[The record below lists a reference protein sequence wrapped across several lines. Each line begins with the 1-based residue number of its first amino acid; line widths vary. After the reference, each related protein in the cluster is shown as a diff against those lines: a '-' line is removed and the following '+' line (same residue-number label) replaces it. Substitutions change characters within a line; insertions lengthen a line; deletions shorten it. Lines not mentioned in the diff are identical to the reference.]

1 MDDSLV
7 NEILQDI
14 QNNKIRTKE
23 ELQQEIKLKLY
34 EVYKPFLSFETNQ
47 DNFKETYDKLD
58 GYKYVTVSELE
69 EGRYI
74 RFLNTKFFYDIKLQK
89 GGFINSINKKK
100 KLISLINGNKI
111 IKIFYPSI
119 TIFMKL
125 NESDR
130 VKQLI
135 LESEFL

>member
-14 QNNKIRTKE
+14 QNDKIKTKQ
-23 ELQQEIKLKLY
+23 ELQQEIKLKIY
-34 EVYKPFLSFETNQ
+34 EVYKPFLSFDTNQ

-58 GYKYVTVSELE
+58 GYKYATVSELE

-111 IKIFYPSI
+111 IKFFYPSN

>member
-23 ELQQEIKLKLY
+23 ELQQEIKLKIY

-111 IKIFYPSI
+111 IKIFYPSV